1 MLVFVD
7 RVRRLAATATTAASF
22 TACQVFA
29 RVCHT
34 VEGAAQ
40 MPRPKQVSSMKTELV
55 CRYARSLSS
64 GPWFLGY
71 NGGP

>member
-1 MLVFVD
+1 MRLALVFVD

-40 MPRPKQVSSMKTELV
+40 MPSVQNRFLV
-55 CRYARSLSS
+55 
-64 GPWFLGY
+64 
-71 NGGP
+71 